1 MKTLDICITNE
12 YKALLRNATVAF
24 FIVLFSIMWINIAL
38 LLVSPIWEIGLFVT
52 LGLLANAI
60 SAMLLYAAI
69 KSLTICRDMIILV
82 KLIISFLCLIVS
94 LTPAMLFIYLNLDWE
109 ILVVHGKM
117 AIEIYRSVDNMLL
130 PIGIVVLLSLIYW
143 ILTIQ
148 LYKKSY
154 KTYLCLNK
162 KKEIYGN

>member
-1 MKTLDICITNE
+1 MKSLDICITNE
-12 YKALLRNATVAF
+12 YKALLRNATVAL
-24 FIVLFSIMWINIAL
+24 FIELFATMWINIAL

-82 KLIISFLCLIVS
+82 KLIISFLCLIVG

-117 AIEIYRSVDNMLL
+117 AIEIYRWVDNMLL
-130 PIGIVVLLSLIYW
+130 PIGVVVLLSLIYW

>member
-82 KLIISFLCLIVS
+82 KLIISFLCLIVG

-130 PIGIVVLLSLIYW
+130 PIGVVVLLSLIYW

>member
-1 MKTLDICITNE
+1 MKSLDICITNE
-12 YKALLRNATVAF
+12 YKALLRNATVAL
-24 FIVLFSIMWINIAL
+24 FIELFATMWINIAL
-38 LLVSPIWEIGLFVT
+38 LVVSPIWEIGLFVA
-52 LGLLANAI
+52 LGLLANVI
-60 SAMLLYAAI
+60 SAILLHTAI
-69 KSLTICRDMIILV
+69 KSLIICRDMMFLV
-82 KLIISFLCLIVS
+82 KLLISFLCLVVG
-94 LTPAMLFIYLNLDWE
+94 LAPAMLFIYLNLDWK

-130 PIGIVVLLSLIYW
+130 PIGIVVLMSLIYW

>member
-82 KLIISFLCLIVS
+82 KLIISFLCLIVG
-94 LTPAMLFIYLNLDWE
+94 LTPAMLFIYLNLDWK

-130 PIGIVVLLSLIYW
+130 PIGVVVLLSLIYW